1 MSELRKY
8 RREHGLCVQC
18 GKPAS
23 GGTILCEE
31 HRQKSNLRNREVRAL
46 RERMGLC
53 RRCGKEE
60 QIAGSH
66 YCYEC
71 DELEYNRTKS
81 KDFVEKAKA
90 RYRRLRAE
98 SKCVTCQKPVT
109 DGKTQCPECRKKYGD
124 ARKSKLKIRY
134 YGRIDSGLCP
144 RCGKPNDSDRITC
157 ETCRRKLKERYGQKQ
172 LSYQSAT

>member
-1 MSELRKY
+1 MRELYKY
-8 RREHGLCVQC
+8 RKEHGLCVQC

-23 GGTILCEE
+23 GGTRLCEE
-31 HRQKSNLRNREVRAL
+31 HRQKSNLRNREERAF

-53 RRCGKEE
+53 RRCGKEK

-66 YCYEC
+66 YCTKC
-71 DELEYNRTKS
+71 DELEYERMRS
-81 KDFVEKAKA
+81 KDYVGKAKM
-90 RYRRLRAE
+90 RYVRLRTE
-98 SKCVTCQKPVT
+98 NRCVSCQKPVT
-109 DGKTQCPECRKKYGD
+109 DGKAQCPECRKRYGD

-134 YGRIDSGLCP
+134 YGRIDNGLCP
-144 RCGKPNDSDRITC
+144 RCGKPNDSDRKTC